1 MTSKV
6 QPLAQ
11 ASRDIS
17 VSSRNHLAIWSRL
30 GIREKILYPL
40 IALMIF
46 SAVGSNVFFLF
57 STTATRDS
65 ILNQQISDESKRL
78 KDALVTRV
86 EEATTGAELL
96 SRDPRVITALRT
108 EEVTDASNES
118 LEISARVQPTRNRLG
133 IDQIVVKNAEG
144 RVRTNIAPSFLE
156 SITVRSGELLQPCAT
171 NTNQLAL
178 FEGYRLLIVCAPVVD
193 SDRYLGAIYSILDLD
208 NQVTRTKR
216 QLELTSEV
224 ILADVQP
231 NTIVP
236 PMMQQRFDNAKQM
249 LIRDETFVLGD
260 GKIQIEMELSATGI
274 SEVVGSGFR
283 TNLIGSGITLLLLGV
298 AGFFLARSL
307 TLPILKLSSVAQ
319 AVAQGDLSQRANLH
333 LEDEIGQ
340 LGRAFDQA
348 TVQITELLEEQART
362 ASERKVILQSIADGV
377 LAIDTNERI
386 LVLNPAAATL
396 LEQPEAEALI
406 GKTLT
411 EMHVPNDPAMT
422 AGLQQVVQQVR
433 NELTEDDPTPVE
445 EQISLGR
452 RIVQL
457 RSAPTIV
464 DGVVTGAV
472 MSIQDVTRAVE
483 LDRAK
488 NEFIATASHELR
500 TPLAS
505 LRGFVDVFLL
515 TGTDNLNESQQM
527 YLQTIKRQTNNL
539 TQLVNDLLEIA
550 RLERGDERLERR
562 WIAPTSAI
570 EGVLSGMTG
579 MINQREVQVSVE
591 LQDSLPM
598 IWFDSLHLRVILT
611 NLFSNAIKYVYVGG
625 IVIIRAYTIERSDQL
640 PTPPFQL
647 AWERSN
653 EASLLIVVEDN
664 GVGIRAEDQP
674 RIFERFFR
682 SENPL
687 SVEVGGTGLG
697 LAITYELVKLHDCQ
711 IGFRSSEGNGSLF
724 WIRIPA
730 STIERFTELDEQ
742 TYNTPNGA
750 GISSSDNMN

>member
-1 MTSKV
+1 MNPPK
-6 QPLAQ
+6 
-11 ASRDIS
+11 
-17 VSSRNHLAIWSRL
+17 
-30 GIREKILYPL
+30 
-40 IALMIF
+40 
-46 SAVGSNVFFLF
+46 
-57 STTATRDS
+57 
-65 ILNQQISDESKRL
+65 
-78 KDALVTRV
+78 
-86 EEATTGAELL
+86 
-96 SRDPRVITALRT
+96 
-108 EEVTDASNES
+108 
-118 LEISARVQPTRNRLG
+118 PT
-133 IDQIVVKNAEG
+133 
-144 RVRTNIAPSFLE
+144 P
-156 SITVRSGELLQPCAT
+156 
-171 NTNQLAL
+171 
-178 FEGYRLLIVCAPVVD
+178 
-193 SDRYLGAIYSILDLD
+193 
-208 NQVTRTKR
+208 
-216 QLELTSEV
+216 
-224 ILADVQP
+224 
-231 NTIVP
+231 
-236 PMMQQRFDNAKQM
+236 
-249 LIRDETFVLGD
+249 
-260 GKIQIEMELSATGI
+260 
-274 SEVVGSGFR
+274 
-283 TNLIGSGITLLLLGV
+283 
-298 AGFFLARSL
+298 
-307 TLPILKLSSVAQ
+307 
-319 AVAQGDLSQRANLH
+319 
-333 LEDEIGQ
+333 
-340 LGRAFDQA
+340 
-348 TVQITELLEEQART
+348 
-362 ASERKVILQSIADGV
+362 
-377 LAIDTNERI
+377 
-386 LVLNPAAATL
+386 VLNPADATL
-396 LEQPEAEALI
+396 LEQPEAEALN

-488 NEFIATASHELR
+488 SEFIATASHELR

-570 EGVLSGMTG
+570 EGALSGMTG

-591 LQDSLPM
+591 LQDNLPM

-730 STIERFTELDEQ
+730 STVERFTELDEQ

>member
-1 MTSKV
+1 MTSEV

-11 ASRDIS
+11 SAQSMLAP
-17 VSSRNHLAIWSRL
+17 SRNHQTFWGRL
-30 GIREKILYPL
+30 GIRQKILYPL
-40 IALMIF
+40 IALMLF
-46 SAVGSNVFFLF
+46 SAIGSNIFFIF

-65 ILNQQISDESKRL
+65 ILNQQISDENKRL
-78 KDALVTRV
+78 QDALATRV

-96 SRDPRVITALRT
+96 SRDPQVITALRT
-108 EEVTDASNES
+108 EEVTATSNES
-118 LEISARVQPTRNRLG
+118 LEISARAQPTRNRLG
-133 IDQIVVKNAEG
+133 IDQIVVTNATG
-144 RVRTNIAPSFLE
+144 QVRTNIAPSFLE
-156 SITVRSGELLQPCAT
+156 AITVRSAELLQPCAT
-171 NTNQLAL
+171 NTTRLAI
-178 FEGYRLLIVCAPVVD
+178 FEGYRLMIICAPVVA

-208 NQVTRTKR
+208 NQVTRTSR
-216 QLELTSEV
+216 QLELASNV
-224 ILADVQP
+224 SLVDVQP
-231 NTIVP
+231 DVIVP
-236 PMMQQRFDNAKQM
+236 PNTQQRFDNANQM
-249 LIRDETFVLGD
+249 LIRNETFTLGN
-260 GKIQIEMELSATGI
+260 GKLETLMELSATGI
-274 SEVVGSGFR
+274 SEVVSSGFQ
-283 TNLIGSGITLLLLGV
+283 TNLIGSGVTLLLLGV
-298 AGFFLARSL
+298 AGFLLARSL

-333 LEDEIGQ
+333 HEDEIGQ

-348 TVQITELLEEQART
+348 TSQITELLEEQAHA

-396 LEQPEAEALI
+396 LEQPDAEALI
-406 GKTLT
+406 GKPLA
-411 EMHVPNDPAMT
+411 ELHVPDDPAMT

-472 MSIQDVTRAVE
+472 VSIQDVTRAVE

-488 NEFIATASHELR
+488 SEFIATASHELR

-515 TGTDNLNESQQM
+515 TGTDNLNESQHM

-562 WIAPTSAI
+562 WIAPASAI
-570 EGVLSGMTG
+570 EAVLSGMTG

-591 LQDSLPM
+591 LQDDLPM
-598 IWFDSLHLRVILT
+598 IWFDSLHLRLILT

-625 IVIIRAYTIERSDQL
+625 MVIIRAYTIERSDQL

-647 AWERSN
+647 EWERSN

-664 GVGIRAEDQP
+664 GVGIRTEDQP

-697 LAITYELVKLHDCQ
+697 LAITYELVKLHACQ

-724 WIRIPA
+724 WLRIPA

-742 TYNTPNGA
+742 TYSTSNGA
-750 GISSSDNMN
+750 SVSSRDNVN

>member
-1 MTSKV
+1 M
-6 QPLAQ
+6 L
-11 ASRDIS
+11 
-17 VSSRNHLAIWSRL
+17 
-30 GIREKILYPL
+30 PL
-40 IALMIF
+40 IALMIV
-46 SAVGSNVFFLF
+46 SAFGSNIFFVL

-65 ILNQQISDESKRL
+65 ILNQQISDETKRL
-78 KDALVTRV
+78 QDALTTRV

-96 SRDPRVITALRT
+96 SRDPRVINALRT
-108 EEVTDASNES
+108 EEVTETSNES
-118 LEISARVQPTRNRLG
+118 LEISARAQPTRNRLG
-133 IDQIVVKNAEG
+133 IDQIVVTNAAGE
-144 RVRTNIAPSFLE
+144 VRTNIAPSFLE
-156 SITVRSGELLQPCAT
+156 AITVRSAELLQPCAT
-171 NTNQLAL
+171 NTTRLAT

-193 SDRYLGAIYSILDLD
+193 LGAIYSILDLD
-208 NQVTRTKR
+208 NQVTRTSR
-216 QLELTSEV
+216 QLELASNV
-224 ILADVQP
+224 SLVDVQP
-231 NTIVP
+231 DVIVP
-236 PMMQQRFDNAKQM
+236 PTMQQRFDDANQM
-249 LIRDETFVLGD
+249 LIRDETFVLGN
-260 GKIQIEMELSATGI
+260 GKLQTSMELSATGI
-274 SEVVGSGFR
+274 SAVVNSGFR
-283 TNLIGSGITLLLLGV
+283 TNLIGSGFTLLLLGA
-298 AGFFLARSL
+298 AGFLLARSL

-333 LEDEIGQ
+333 HEDEIGQ

-348 TVQITELLEEQART
+348 TGQITELLEDQART

-406 GKTLT
+406 GKALT
-411 EMHVPNDPAMT
+411 ELHVPNDPAMT

-433 NELTEDDPTPVE
+433 NELTETDPTPIE

-488 NEFIATASHELR
+488 SEFIATASHELR

-515 TGTDNLNESQQM
+515 TSTDNLNESQHM
-527 YLQTIKRQTNNL
+527 YLQTIKRQTNSL

-562 WIAPTSAI
+562 WVAPASAI
-570 EGVLSGMTG
+570 EAVLSGMTG
-579 MINQREVQVSVE
+579 AISQRDVQLSVE
-591 LQDSLPM
+591 LHDDLPM
-598 IWFDSLHLRVILT
+598 IWFDSLHLRMILA
-611 NLFSNAIKYVYVGG
+611 NLFSNAVKYVYAGG

-647 AWERSN
+647 EWERSN
-653 EASLLIVVEDN
+653 EASLLITVEDN
-664 GVGIRAEDQP
+664 GVGIRTEDQP

-724 WIRIPA
+724 WLRIPA

-750 GISSSDNMN
+750 DISSPDTMN